1 MTSLTT
7 GLATS
12 VIYIEMLSNISHFL
26 FTNSKFKILKRTLI
40 FSCEFGKHS
49 VCWKG
54 TIKEVSDSCLSEI
67 YASYKIAAFRRN
79 CSLLH

>member
-1 MTSLTT
+1 MTPLIT

-12 VIYIEMLSNISHFL
+12 VMHIEMLSNMSHFL
-26 FTNSKFKILKRTLI
+26 FTYSKFKILKRTLI
-40 FSCEFGKHS
+40 FHVRFGKHG

-54 TIKEVSDSCLSEI
+54 TIKDVSGSCLSEM
-67 YASYKIAAFRRN
+67 YASYKIAEFRRN